1 MVHEQ
6 GKGKFGV
13 TELSIGVSILV
24 CLLLCRLLENVG
36 FRLQSLAVCTAA
48 VMCTQ
53 DSRAA
58 SWSAGF
64 NRVLGVICGGVLGIA
79 VIAVN
84 NILTSP
90 WLFCFLCG
98 AGVIVTLLL
107 CRIVKLPAVQG
118 RVSCMSFLLIV
129 LVLQGS
135 ARYGYALNRLIGTV
149 LGAAIALLVS
159 MLAARIAKSVGK
171 ETVK

>member
-1 MVHEQ
+1 M
-6 GKGKFGV
+6 
-13 TELSIGVSILV
+13 ELSIGASILV
-24 CLLLCRLLENVG
+24 CLLLCRLLDSVG
-36 FRLQSLAVCTAA
+36 CHLQSLAMCTAA

-64 NRVLGVICGGVLGIA
+64 NRVLGVICGGALGIC
-79 VIAVN
+79 VIAAN
-84 NILTSP
+84 SILTSQ

-98 AGVIVTLLL
+98 AGVIATLLL

-129 LVLQGS
+129 LVMQGT

-149 LGAAIALLVS
+149 LGAAIALLIS
-159 MLAARIAKSVGK
+159 MLAAWMTKRAEK